1 MNVRHHLRKWIQQDP
16 SRYSDLH
23 AEMISAR
30 MGLTLEQ
37 FLWRSVKIAFLTG
50 IILAVLGYFITTYL
64 TMEFQVG
71 KIGIYNVFNIQVPS
85 FLITDPGILSIQIFT
100 VLAIFLLGIYFG
112 YLFFLKLPGYEKRN
126 RAIKINMTLHNAVA
140 YMYAMRRGG
149 AQLMM
154 IFRSLSDRA
163 DIYGEVAL
171 EFRQIVRDADFF
183 GHDVVTA
190 IHHLAQT
197 TPSEKLKDFLQDLL
211 SVIESGGDMA
221 EFLSQRVRL
230 YQEEAR
236 FEQKQFL
243 NILSLVAESYV
254 TLFVAGPLFLII
266 IMVVMG
272 MMGGSAVL
280 QLTLVTYAIIPVGSV
295 IFIFLIYHLS
305 DKTEKTE
312 RYIRTKWL
320 QTYADIRIY
329 QKKDEESLLEQLKK
343 YDRIRDFVFFIRHP
357 LETFINNVNLTL
369 YVTVPI
375 AILYSV
381 ITFLQVPPY
390 TNNELYISVID
401 DHIAIALLVVLIP
414 YAVFYGI
421 WAKKVLGIQ
430 ELIPDFLERMAGINQ
445 SGLTIAQ
452 GIAIMVNTNLGLIG
466 YEIRKIKKDM
476 DWGANFTEA
485 LVRFEERVSTPSIA
499 RTVTLITKASEMSGQ
514 IGEVL
519 SIAAADAK
527 MTEMLKKERHAEMFI
542 YTVIVYLAFFVF
554 LFVVAVLTMQFLP
567 VLENISTQGIS
578 ATGILSGIGAISIAT
593 FGRLLYH
600 ACLIQAF
607 FSGLIAR
614 PDGGVITCSG
624 CQACVCFTPDNH
636 RDIQFPSCLTFSGCS
651 DCFFFIKV
659 TFVFRLTSRLYASW
673 VLLYRTSTLRS
684 SRIDPYGADV
694 IRSFSGVI

>member
-1 MNVRHHLRKWIQQDP
+1 MNVRHRIRKWIQQDP

-37 FLWRSVKIAFLTG
+37 FIWRSVKIAFLTG
-50 IILAVLGYFITTYL
+50 IILAVLAYFITTYL
-64 TMEFQVG
+64 TLQIQVG
-71 KIGIYNVFNIQVPS
+71 KIGIYNVFNIP
-85 FLITDPGILSIQIFT
+85 FPTILTTDPGIVSIQIFI
-100 VLAIFLLGIYFG
+100 VLVMFLLGIYFG
-112 YLFFLKLPGYEKRN
+112 YFLLLKLPGYEKRN
-126 RAIKINMTLHNAVA
+126 RTIKINMTLHNAVA

-149 AQLMM
+149 AQLMVV
-154 IFRSLSDRA
+154 FRSLSDRA

-183 GHDVVTA
+183 GHDVMTA

-221 EFLSQRVRL
+221 EFLSLRVRL

-272 MMGGSAVL
+272 MMGGSAVF

-320 QTYADIRIY
+320 STYANIRIY
-329 QKKDEESLLEQLKK
+329 KKKNEESLLEQLKK
-343 YDRIRDFVFFIRHP
+343 YDQIRNFVYFIRHP
-357 LETFINNVNLTL
+357 LESFINNVNLTL

-375 AILYSV
+375 AILYCV
-381 ITFLQVPPY
+381 ITFLHVPAY
-390 TNNELYISVID
+390 TNTELFISVID

-452 GIAIMVNTNLGLIG
+452 GIAMMVNTNLGLIS

-567 VLENISTQGIS
+567 VLANISTQGIS

-607 FSGLIAR
+607 FSGLIA
-614 PDGGVITCSG
+614 GQMGESSLGAGVKH
-624 CQACVCFTPDNH
+624 ACVLLLITLVVFN
-636 RDIQFPSCLTFSGCS
+636 
-651 DCFFFIKV
+651 FI
-659 TFVFRLTSRLYASW
+659 L
-673 VLLYRTSTLRS
+673 
-684 SRIDPYGADV
+684 I
-694 IRSFSGVI
+694 